1 MVKVRLRRAGRK
13 GQPCYAVVA
22 TDSTVQ
28 RDGKFLEK
36 IGTYQPMLSK
46 DNPNRFLL
54 KADRLSYWFGCGAHP
69 TESVLKLLV
78 RSGFDLPS
86 KMREKWDAKV
96 RCWSRMAAEKQ
107 NKATAATS

>member
-36 IGTYQPMLSK
+36 IGIYQPMLAK

-54 KADRLSYWFGCGAHP
+54 KADRLSYWFSCGAHP
-69 TESVLKLLV
+69 TDSVLKLLAKN
-78 RSGFDLPS
+78 GFDLPA
-86 KMREKWDAKV
+86 KMRAKWDAKV
-96 RCWSRMAAEKQ
+96 KCWTQMAVERQ
-107 NKATAATS
+107 NKAAASA